1 MSSIYPKGRD
11 GYYYYQAYVY
21 NPDTGKM
28 NKRIFHSLGT
38 KDQAEAEKLQFE
50 LDLQHEHQK
59 TQPQKEKSLISLFS
73 NWKTLVF
80 VLAIVIVIIFYIDIF
95 QSGSVK
101 PIKREAIVKE
111 PVLNKDESTKIT
123 EKYAAIDATSKPE
136 QTTIRMDTV
145 PLVSMLDIIKKPVNP
160 KPTIPEH
167 TIIKIERLSSSF
179 KQGKV
184 YVTVDQSSS
193 IGNMRLLCA
202 KITKDYKEFSN
213 IIICLY
219 ADNPSGNALASGSK
233 TKLGTKEQSK
243 AWLVMYSFNSVEG
256 EYFDDNPDGYMG
268 RN

>member
-59 TQPQKEKSLISLFS
+59 TQSQKENSLSSRFS

-80 VLAIVIVIIFYIDIF
+80 VLAIVIVIIFNINIF
-95 QSGSVK
+95 QSNSVK
-101 PIKREAIVKE
+101 PIKREAIVKK
-111 PVLNKDESTKIT
+111 PVLKKDEFTKIT
-123 EKYAAIDATSKPE
+123 EKYATIDTTLKPK
-136 QTTIRMDTV
+136 QTTPQMDTA
-145 PLVSMLDIIKKPVNP
+145 PALSMLDIIKKPVKP

-167 TIIKIERLSSSF
+167 TIIRIERLSNSF

-184 YVTVDQSSS
+184 YVTIDQSSS
-193 IGNMRLLCA
+193 IESMRMLCS
-202 KITKDYKEFSN
+202 KIKKDYKEFLN

-219 ADNPSGNALASGSK
+219 TETTVGNDLARGIKSK
-233 TKLGTKEQSK
+233 HSTKEQNK
-243 AWLVMYSFNSVEG
+243 AWLVMYSYNIVEG
-256 EYFDDNPDGYMG
+256 EYFDDNPGNYLG
-268 RN
+268 AY